1 MKKSLTQIGLI
12 QEYFQKHPNQDI
24 PHPDVVDWAV
34 AEWAS
39 RTGRKLRDPDRSI
52 RTLYARGYLIKV
64 KNGVY
69 RYDPEMA
76 YQRELEDFSAA
87 QRTEILARDE
97 YKCVIC
103 GQGPREGM
111 EIHADHIKPKER
123 GGKATIENGQTLCS
137 THNYRKKNLKQT
149 ETGKKMFIHL
159 LELAKQEND
168 LKLQDFCS
176 DVLQTYETHD
186 INGHIKWQK
195 PLDRTSSDG
204 D

>member
-1 MKKSLTQIGLI
+1 MGKSYRG
-12 QEYFQKHPNQDI
+12 
-24 PHPDVVDWAV
+24 
-34 AEWAS
+34 
-39 RTGRKLRDPDRSI
+39 KLRDPDRSI

-64 KNGVY
+64 EGFIATTRNGLPT
-69 RYDPEMA
+69 RA
-76 YQRELEDFSAA
+76 EDFSAA

-111 EIHADHIKPKER
+111 EIHADHIKPKDR

-159 LELAKQEND
+159 LELAKQEMTLSFKISAGCAPD
-168 LKLQDFCS
+168 LRNPRYQRPHKVAETARSDF
-176 DVLQTYETHD
+176 
-186 INGHIKWQK
+186 
-195 PLDRTSSDG
+195 
-204 D
+204 